1 MKGNSRIQNTDHQN
15 SSSFSNWFLIIIDSA
30 MPLWNYHQDLSGLTS
45 HSRSGTEP
53 WASSVTILGLTH
65 NQCERWMQKDH
76 LIFLSS
82 ASCCFLFILKIIF
95 LCTIESEW
103 MVQILRKIP
112 TKSFRTLNNHHSRKG
127 ISRKQEIYYK
137 TYPETEYVPWV
148 TNVCL
153 PNIWINVT
161 WMNK

>member
-95 LCTIESEW
+95 SAQLNLSEW
-103 MVQILRKIP
+103 SRFCGRYQQNHFALWTTTTREREFHVNRRYIIKPTLRQNMCHGSP
-112 TKSFRTLNNHHSRKG
+112 MYVYL
-127 ISRKQEIYYK
+127 IYG
-137 TYPETEYVPWV
+137 
-148 TNVCL
+148 
-153 PNIWINVT
+153 
-161 WMNK
+161 

>member
-1 MKGNSRIQNTDHQN
+1 MKRDSRIQNTDHQN
-15 SSSFSNWFLIIIDSA
+15 SSSFSNWFLISIDSA

-53 WASSVTILGLTH
+53 RASSVTILGLTH

-103 MVQILRKIP
+103 MVQILLKIP
-112 TKSFRTLNNHHSRKG
+112 TKSFRTLWTTTTREREFHVNRRYIIKPTLRRNMCHGSP
-127 ISRKQEIYYK
+127 IYIYLI
-137 TYPETEYVPWV
+137 YG
-148 TNVCL
+148 
-153 PNIWINVT
+153 
-161 WMNK
+161 